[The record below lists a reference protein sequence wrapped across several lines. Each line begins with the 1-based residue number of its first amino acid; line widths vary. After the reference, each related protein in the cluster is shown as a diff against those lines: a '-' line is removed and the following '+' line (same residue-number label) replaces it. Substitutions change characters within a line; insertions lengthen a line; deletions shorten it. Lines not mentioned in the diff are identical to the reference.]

1 MCLLGLLGD
10 LLLGCGSRGRVGKD
24 PIALGA
30 SITII
35 VLVIRDVVVVDV
47 LPAPMV

>member
-10 LLLGCGSRGRVGKD
+10 LLLGSGSRGRVGKY
-24 PIALGA
+24 PITLGT

-35 VLVIRDVVVVDV
+35 VLVTRDVVVVDV
-47 LPAPMV
+47 LPAPVV